1 MRAAGVL
8 VTIAAALALQ
18 TTFTRFLVR
27 GTVAVDLVLV
37 AVVYLA
43 LIGGPTVGV
52 VAGTIGGL
60 AQDALSSGILGMGG
74 LAKTV
79 IGFLTGVAG
88 THFIVGQAAARGIV
102 FFAAGLAHSLV
113 LAGMYALLGLRQ
125 IDLVFSRMAA
135 QAGMSAVLG
144 VVLFEIVEFLPGAM
158 ERRRA
163 AGRGKLRVRPRI

>member
-8 VTIAAALALQ
+8 IGIGAALALQ
-18 TTFTRFLVR
+18 TTLTRFLVR
-27 GTVAVDLVLV
+27 GSVAVDLVLV
-37 AVVYLA
+37 VVIGLA
-43 LIGGPTVGV
+43 LSGGPTVGV

-60 AQDALSSGILGMGG
+60 AQDALSSGILGIGG

-79 IGFLTGVAG
+79 VGFLAGVAG
-88 THFIVGQAAARGIV
+88 QQFIVGQAAARGVV

-125 IDLVFSRMAA
+125 VDLVFSRMAA
-135 QAGMSAVLG
+135 QAGVNAVLG
-144 VVLFEIVEFLPGAM
+144 VLLFELVDFLPGAM

>member
-8 VTIAAALALQ
+8 LTIAAALALQ
-18 TTFTRFLVR
+18 TTLTRFLVL
-27 GTVAVDLVLV
+27 GNVAVDLVLV
-37 AVVYLA
+37 AVIYLA
-43 LIGGPTVGV
+43 LTGGPTVGV

-60 AQDALSSGILGMGG
+60 AQDALSSGVLGIGG

-88 THFIVGQAAARGIV
+88 TQFIVGQAAARGVV

-125 IDLVFSRMAA
+125 LDLVFSRMAA
-135 QAGMSAVLG
+135 QAGMNAVLG
-144 VVLFEIVEFLPGAM
+144 VVLFELVDFLPGAM

>member
-8 VTIAAALALQ
+8 ITIAAALALQ
-18 TTFTRFLVR
+18 TTLTRFLVR
-27 GTVAVDLVLV
+27 GNVAVDLVLV
-37 AVVYLA
+37 AVIYLA
-43 LIGGPTVGV
+43 LTGGPTVGV

-60 AQDALSSGILGMGG
+60 AQDALSSGVLGIGG

-88 THFIVGQAAARGIV
+88 TQFIVGQAAARGVV

-113 LAGMYALLGLRQ
+113 LAAMYALLGLRQ
-125 IDLVFSRMAA
+125 LDLVFSRMAA
-135 QAGMSAVLG
+135 QAGMNAVLG
-144 VVLFEIVEFLPGAM
+144 VVFFELVDFLPGAM